1 MDGGGVEGSCDGAS
15 PLQSESGSDFLF
27 GGKAKF
33 FDPFADF
40 SIADAAL
47 GFEGGADFGE
57 GKLAAG
63 DHEEPEGNA
72 VGGLRR
78 WSHHAQVGEL
88 ADEGDLQALG
98 LAIEGALE
106 EGSLAVAEALPE
118 RSRARA
124 GDERARG
131 LRRLPPATTVYHTSE
146 STAGRGWDE
155 ISKAADFPEA
165 VPET

>member
-1 MDGGGVEGSCDGAS
+1 MGNGMLPREWIVEGSKDVATGAS
-15 PLQSESGSDFLF
+15 PLQSEGGGDLLF

-33 FDPFADF
+33 FNPLTDF
-40 SIADAAL
+40 SIVGAAL
-47 GFEGGADFGE
+47 GFESGANFSE

-72 VGGLRR
+72 VGRLRR
-78 WSHHAQVGEL
+78 WRHHAQVGEL
-88 ADEGDLQALG
+88 ADEGRLQTLG

-131 LRRLPPATTVYHTSE
+131 
-146 STAGRGWDE
+146 RGLEMVALDPVCE
-155 ISKAADFPEA
+155 PG
-165 VPET
+165 